1 MNMAGDESVRSYQ
14 QLQVWQIAMDVAE
27 DVCRATGGFP
37 KHQQYVLCSQ
47 LQRACVSIP
56 SNIAEGHARDSTREY
71 LYHVSVALGST
82 AELETQLILSGRLGY
97 MSKSKLDP
105 LMARID
111 RMGRMAGGL
120 QRALKAKL

>member
-1 MNMAGDESVRSYQ
+1 MENENAVRSYQ
-14 QLQVWQIAMDVAE
+14 QLQVWQIAMDIAE
-27 DVCRATGGFP
+27 DVYRLTAEFP
-37 KHQQYVLCSQ
+37 KHQQYVLCNQ
-47 LQRACVSIP
+47 LQRACVSVP

-71 LYHVSVALGST
+71 LHHISIAMGST
-82 AELETQLILSGRLGY
+82 AELETQLILAGRLQY
-97 MSKSKLDP
+97 AAESQLEP